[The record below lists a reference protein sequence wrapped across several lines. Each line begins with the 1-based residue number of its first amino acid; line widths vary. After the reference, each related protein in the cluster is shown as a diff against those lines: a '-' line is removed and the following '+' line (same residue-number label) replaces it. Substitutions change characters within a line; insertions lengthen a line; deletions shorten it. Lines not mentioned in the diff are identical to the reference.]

1 LNFGGI
7 IKIVMQTNLETLIA
21 AVKLLHPDDRKRL
34 TDILIDEA
42 QKTVEAKHRI
52 TEVRG
57 LGKGLWKDEDAQ
69 DYVDSERD
77 NWEN

>member
-1 LNFGGI
+1 
-7 IKIVMQTNLETLIA
+7 MQTNLETLID
-21 AVKLLHPDDRKRL
+21 AVKLLPPDDRKKL

-57 LGKGLWKDEDAQ
+57 LGKGLWKDVDAQ

-77 NWEN
+77 SWEN